1 MRSALHYPAST
12 STSSADF
19 GEHHRPMRLDGANL
33 DCNGTVRCNAVFFL
47 DQTAR
52 LICTSPFRMNSGASG
67 GRIWDSTHLLSSSMS
82 SPCLLSFMLSVGR
95 LNAAMLCEVI
105 VDSPTQI
112 KLIVGARLRLRAPGC
127 RPRSRR
133 PGR

>member
-1 MRSALHYPAST
+1 VNTTVPCAWMARIST
-12 STSSADF
+12 AT
-19 GEHHRPMRLDGANL
+19 ELLGAVL
-33 DCNGTVRCNAVFFL
+33 SFFL

-95 LNAAMLCEVI
+95 LNAAMLYEVI
-105 VDSPTQI
+105 LDSPTQI
-112 KLIVGARLRLRAPGC
+112 KLIVGARLGFERLAVDQGAAARDVDANHDAHSFG
-127 RPRSRR
+127 
-133 PGR
+133 GGG